1 MRIARAAS
9 LWGVCLVL
17 AAFVFAGGCPQSSS
31 NSETFR
37 VKTSSEQASSV
48 SSQTTDGTATA
59 AGSASGG
66 GLSQQI
72 GMPTPERAGQPQQS
86 PVAAVTT
93 GAEASRRAADETE
106 LAISKHPTT
115 TPQSVGVQTTQA
127 TESSPSR
134 PDLSPS
140 AAPRPAIDL
149 LSLVNPADHSLRG
162 QWLREEKGL
171 RSPGQSYTTL
181 VFPFEPPSQYRL
193 EIMARRVEGSES
205 LNVTLP
211 MGNAQAM
218 VVLDGFGRRISGLSL
233 VSGRTA
239 DANET
244 RHFGFGFQNN
254 TSVCLEFFCAPNRLA
269 VRAADRWLIDWRG
282 DPSVLS
288 LDSRY
293 WSHLP
298 PGRIC
303 VSVYS
308 ATTVFVIERA
318 NITPC
323 PEGLGLTEE
332 PLVKTVPSPLFAG
345 GPGPRP
351 PFGPPPWRR
360 PTESPPQGPGD
371 QDQASVP
378 SSQPV
383 ETTPPS
389 AVPPAPVVHFNE
401 APPEAV
407 TQWKDSVGLIEYPLA
422 SGTGFV
428 LRENLVVTNAHV
440 IEAAFAEDVEISFAG
455 AQEGRYRVQK
465 ILFEDPA
472 RDLAILQV
480 TCPQKPIPLA
490 QQSELR
496 TGDKVAIISNP
507 SLGKTEIV
515 LRNAIVAGQVVARV
529 HTKGYDFY
537 QVNANVNPGSSGAPL
552 FNWQGEVVGVI
563 AMKATEQGERE
574 LGTALRNLD
583 QTFAKMMPGIIRQGI
598 AFAIPGNVLVKACE
612 EAEKELQQPTGRA
625 NDLHAERAMFEKLAL
640 AGALYLLKFAA
651 NVPDEVREQERL
663 VRMRGVPRMAASKV
677 KLVDLMPEHQA
688 DKINEVLEGSEGRE
702 ILAFCTNNVEQ
713 RLEALKQ
720 SPHADSERVKLLEAL
735 FRTVSTLRRN
745 SENPPTTYQAYS
757 QVALQQSENLK
768 NQVTK
773 LVDLFSQFRP
783 AYAD

>member
-1 MRIARAAS
+1 MKIARAAS

-31 NSETFR
+31 DSETFR

-48 SSQTTDGTATA
+48 SSQTADGTATA
-59 AGSASGG
+59 AQSASGS
-66 GLSQQI
+66 GLSQQV
-72 GMPTPERAGQPQQS
+72 GVPTPERAGQPQQS
-86 PVAAVTT
+86 PGAAPT
-93 GAEASRRAADETE
+93 SRSEVSRPAAHEGE
-106 LAISKHPTT
+106 LAASKEATP
-115 TPQSVGVQTTQA
+115 TPQPVSLQA
-127 TESSPSR
+127 TQVTEVSPSR
-134 PDLSPS
+134 PVSPPP
-140 AAPRPAIDL
+140 APHPAIDL
-149 LSLVNPADHSLRG
+149 LSLVNPTDHSLRG

-171 RSPGQSYTTL
+171 CSPGQPYTTL
-181 VFPFEPPSQYRL
+181 VFPFEPPSEYRL

-211 MGNAQAM
+211 MGNSQAM
-218 VVLDGFGRRISGLSL
+218 AVLDGFGRRISGLSL

-254 TSVCLEFFCAPNRLA
+254 SSVCLEFFCSPNRLA
-269 VRAADRWLIDWRG
+269 VRAADRWIIDWRG

-288 LDSRY
+288 LDTRY
-293 WSHLP
+293 WSHIP
-298 PGRIC
+298 RGRIC
-303 VSVYS
+303 ISVYS

-318 NITPC
+318 NLTPC
-323 PEGLGLTEE
+323 PEGLGLPEE
-332 PLVKTVPSPLFAG
+332 PLVQRVPGPSFAG
-345 GPGPRP
+345 APGTRP
-351 PFGPPPWRR
+351 PFAPPPWLRS
-360 PTESPPQGPGD
+360 TEPPPQAPRG
-371 QDQASVP
+371 QDQASAPSPHPVEVP
-378 SSQPV
+378 SAS
-383 ETTPPS
+383 E
-389 AVPPAPVVHFNE
+389 APASSVVHFNE
-401 APPEAV
+401 EPPEAV

-428 LRENLVVTNAHV
+428 LKENLVVTNAHV
-440 IEAAFAEDVEISFAG
+440 IEAAFAEDMVISFAG

-472 RDLAILQV
+472 RDLAVLQV

-490 QQSELR
+490 QQSDLR

-507 SLGKTEIV
+507 SLGKTDVV
-515 LRNAIVAGQVVARV
+515 LRNAIVAGQVAARV

-552 FNWQGEVVGVI
+552 FNWQGKVVGVI

-583 QTFAKMMPGIIRQGI
+583 QTFAKMMPGVIRRGI

-625 NDLHAERAMFEKLAL
+625 SDLHTERAMFEKLAL

-677 KLVDLMPEHQA
+677 KLVDLLPEYQA
-688 DKINEVLEGSEGRE
+688 DKINDMLNGSEGRE
-702 ILAFCTNNVEQ
+702 ILTFCTRDLNQ

-720 SPHADSERVKLLEAL
+720 SPHADAERVKLLEAL

-773 LVDLFSQFRP
+773 LIELFSQFQP